1 MKVVDLVTRNSDQL
15 SLHFYN
21 FSMNLY
27 RFYKFAVFENKKK
40 RKRDLASRPL
50 ERFGRLQIGPWQEN
64 RGGANMAGRNP
75 AWGLTGGVGE
85 VGEKLHGIERNP
97 WIASVG
103 AGTAGGG
110 GATEQQLRRRGHTT
124 PAVLRRGRSGE
135 DRPERTSGRWRTD
148 SEGSRGWRMAGGGG
162 STAG

>member
-1 MKVVDLVTRNSDQL
+1 
-15 SLHFYN
+15 
-21 FSMNLY
+21 
-27 RFYKFAVFENKKK
+27 
-40 RKRDLASRPL
+40 
-50 ERFGRLQIGPWQEN
+50 
-64 RGGANMAGRNP
+64 MAGRNP

-85 VGEKLHGIERNP
+85 VGEKLHGVERNP

-110 GATEQQLRRRGHTT
+110 GATEQQLRRRGHAA
-124 PAVLRRGRSGE
+124 PAALRRGRSGE

>member
-1 MKVVDLVTRNSDQL
+1 
-15 SLHFYN
+15 
-21 FSMNLY
+21 
-27 RFYKFAVFENKKK
+27 
-40 RKRDLASRPL
+40 
-50 ERFGRLQIGPWQEN
+50 
-64 RGGANMAGRNP
+64 MAGRNP

-85 VGEKLHGIERNP
+85 VGEKLHGVERNP

-110 GATEQQLRRRGHTT
+110 GATEQQLRRRGHAA
-124 PAVLRRGRSGE
+124 PAALRRGRSGE

-162 STAG
+162 STAGLVEAAVMADSEASWAPWVLGLRSGRGREWRA